1 MEPPVFDAQM
11 PQARN
16 GSARARMRSAY
27 AIECAAPD
35 AVAEEW
41 RVAHAADAAQAGASP
56 FLSPSWMR
64 AWLAATRAQPVLL
77 RAAMAGRADALG
89 WLCRAPDT
97 GGRRVFALNEC
108 GDGVRDVPCI
118 EHNGLVGW
126 AGETGELHGLARHVL
141 AARRMDGPLAGWDEL
156 RLGGVPRAWAGAF
169 AAAGAWVSVRAE
181 QPVFVA
187 DLASLRDRGDAL
199 ATMGA
204 ETRRQIRRARA
215 LYARD
220 GAVTIER
227 VLAPAERDA
236 ALACLVALHQARWT
250 TAGQP
255 GAFASPV
262 FRDFVERLV
271 AGGVPGGEV
280 ELLRVCAAGRTIA
293 VLLNLVAGGAVANY
307 VAGVSMETDNRL
319 KPGLVAHA
327 MAMELHMAEGR
338 GSYDLLAGE
347 SRYKRSLASRKGDLV
362 WLTVRPPGVPAL
374 LAAAR
379 GMLGR
384 FKRAA
389 LTMRSL
395 NQAGLAQGTG
405 RRA

>member
-1 MEPPVFDAQM
+1 MFDAQM
-11 PQARN
+11 PQAGN
-16 GSARARMRSAY
+16 GSARAGMRSAY
-27 AIECAAPD
+27 AIEYAAPD

-41 RVAHAADAAQAGASP
+41 RVAHAADAGLARASP

-64 AWLAATRAQPVLL
+64 AWFAATRAQPVLL
-77 RAAMAGRADALG
+77 RAAVAGRADALG

-108 GDGVRDVPCI
+108 GDDARDVPCI

-126 AGETGELHGLARHVL
+126 AGASDEVERLARHIL

-169 AAAGAWVSVRAE
+169 AAAGAWVSVRAA

-199 ATMGA
+199 AAMGA

-227 VLAPAERDA
+227 VLAAAERDA
-236 ALACLVALHQARWT
+236 TLASLVALHQARWT

-262 FRDFVERLV
+262 FRDFVERLI
-271 AGGVPGGEV
+271 AGGMPGGEV
-280 ELLRVCAAGRTIA
+280 ELLRVCAGGRTIA
-293 VLLNLVAGGAVANY
+293 VLLNLVAGGVVANY
-307 VAGVSMETDNRL
+307 VAGVAMETDNRL

-347 SRYKRSLASRKGDLV
+347 SRYKRSLAARKGDLV
-362 WLTVRPPGVPAL
+362 WLTVRPPGVPAV

-384 FKRAA
+384 LKRAA

-395 NQAGLAQGTG
+395 SQADLAQEAG